1 MKTITEQ
8 AILDLAS
15 QMKKI
20 DLKRDINYRTLLRI
34 KKELLKTDMDRDC
47 ILAVVRNLN
56 VEISA
61 EFAEKEETS
70 IYFLLTNFADGIY
83 SIYKELKDDDMLE
96 LFESKIFLFD
106 FKIH

>member
-1 MKTITEQ
+1 MKAITEQ

-15 QMKKI
+15 QMKEI
-20 DLKRDINYRTLLRI
+20 DLKRDINYRALLRI

-47 ILAVVRNLN
+47 ILAVIRNLN

-70 IYFLLTNFADGIY
+70 IYFLLTNFTDGIY
-83 SIYKELKDDDMLE
+83 SIYKELKEDDMLE
-96 LFESKIFLFD
+96 LFESKILLFD